1 MNMSGRVAT
10 VAVALLFA
18 SLVLSGCMTTPVA
31 VTSSTTPL
39 HDKKIAEN
47 FGAVK
52 GSHRAWSVFGLWM
65 IGRPDTDKAIRKALE
80 KHGGD
85 ALINV
90 TCYEKMTWYFFVSS
104 HEVVVEGEAVVF
116 QKEAPVAIEP
126 VLRQDAKRG
135 GREGRDGQKS
145 KKKR

>member
-1 MNMSGRVAT
+1 MSGRVAT
-10 VAVALLFA
+10 TTVAILIA
-18 SLVLSGCMTTPVA
+18 SLVFSGCKTTPVA

-39 HDKKIAEN
+39 HDKKIVEN

-65 IGRPDTDKAIRKALE
+65 IGRPDTDRAIRKALDV
-80 KHGGD
+80 HGGD

-104 HEVVVEGEAVVF
+104 HEVVVEGEAVAF
-116 QKEAPVAIEP
+116 QKEAPVDIEP
-126 VLRQDAKRG
+126 VPREDAKRG
-135 GREGRDGQKS
+135 GREGKNGQKPQ
-145 KKKR
+145 KKR